1 MKRLLPVLL
10 LIPSLTWAAD
20 SRITDLTEL
29 TDGNVATGDF
39 VPCVDVSDTT
49 DNAAGSSRKCAVSAL
64 ARAVGG
70 RAVYTLGSDYTNS
83 TTTGTSITGLGT
95 MAVGAAGTY
104 HLQCVLLVQS
114 AATTTSPKF
123 GINYTGTTT
132 LFSAHA
138 RFPSEGVTA
147 ATGQLDN
154 SANATTGHVWAYSG
168 QDTAATT
175 APNLGPWTGVTTAN
189 ANIMLHLESL
199 MVVSTTGT
207 IEVWAGS
214 EVAAS
219 QITVKAG
226 SYCAVETL

>member
-29 TDGNVATGDF
+29 TGGNVATGDF
-39 VPCVDVSDTT
+39 VPCIDVSDTT

-83 TTTGTSITGLGT
+83 TTTG
-95 MAVGAAGTY
+95 
-104 HLQCVLLVQS
+104 
-114 AATTTSPKF
+114 
-123 GINYTGTTT
+123 
-132 LFSAHA
+132 
-138 RFPSEGVTA
+138 TA

-199 MVVSTTGT
+199 MVVSTTGN

-214 EVAAS
+214 EVAANE
-219 QITVKAG
+219 IKVIY
-226 SYCAVETL
+226 SYK